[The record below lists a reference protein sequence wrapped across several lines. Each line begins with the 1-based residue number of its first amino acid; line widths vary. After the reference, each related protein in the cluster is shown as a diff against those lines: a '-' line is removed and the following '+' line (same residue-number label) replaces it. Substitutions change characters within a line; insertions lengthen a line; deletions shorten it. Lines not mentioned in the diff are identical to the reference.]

1 MSLEE
6 LGIIA
11 EMFGALAIL
20 VTLIYLA
27 IQVKDGARASRSA
40 AVTDATTAMQ
50 SFYEQLGSNSEASD
64 LFLHGL
70 RNPEALSEDRRFQFL
85 MLMHCCFL
93 GFQRS
98 YFLAREGTLD
108 LELRDSIGTAIEA
121 VNQLPGMHM
130 YWRQRRL
137 FFQDEF
143 VSLVEQLLEKPS
155 ASEMDAYQ
163 NLLRNTDPNAS
174 GSTD

>member
-1 MSLEE
+1 
-6 LGIIA
+6 
-11 EMFGALAIL
+11 
-20 VTLIYLA
+20 
-27 IQVKDGARASRSA
+27 
-40 AVTDATTAMQ
+40 VTDATTAMQ

-70 RNPEALSEDRRFQFL
+70 RDPDSLSEERRFQFL
-85 MLMHCCFL
+85 TLMHSCFL

-121 VNQLPGMHM
+121 VNHLPGMHV
-130 YWRQRRL
+130 YWRQRKL

-143 VSLVEQLLEKPS
+143 VTWVEQLLERPGSS
-155 ASEMDAYQ
+155 AMDAYR
-163 NLLRNTDPNAS
+163 NLLRPS
-174 GSTD
+174 GADDSLRSE